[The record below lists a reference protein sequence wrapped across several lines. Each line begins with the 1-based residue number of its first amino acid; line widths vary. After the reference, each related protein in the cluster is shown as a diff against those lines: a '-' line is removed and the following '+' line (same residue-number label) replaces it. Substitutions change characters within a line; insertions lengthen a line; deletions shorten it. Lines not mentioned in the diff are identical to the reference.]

1 MLVATQ
7 IRAARALLG
16 WSQTRLAEAADVGI
30 VTVKRLESGGNSK
43 KQTLDAVEAALKAAG
58 VVFLDIGEPSGG
70 GGSGVRL
77 AR

>member
-1 MLVATQ
+1 MLVAAQ

-16 WSQTRLAEAADVGI
+16 WSQARLAEAAAVSL
-30 VTVKRLESGGNSK
+30 VTVKRLESNGNPQ

-58 VVFLDIGEPSGG
+58 VVFLDIGEPSSG